1 MTALVVGASLL
12 VGVSLGTLGGGGS
25 ILTVPLLVYLAGQDT
40 KEAIATS
47 LFVVGVTSLAALVP
61 HARARRVRWRTG
73 LLFGAFSMVGAYA
86 GGRLAAYVP
95 GTVLLVGFALMMLAT
110 AVAML
115 RTSRRAPER
124 GRPARGDLTLRHLAA
139 QGLAVGAVTGL
150 VGSGGGFLVV
160 PALAVLA
167 GLPMGIAVGTSL
179 LVIAMNSFAGLA
191 GHLSGVTVDWRL
203 ALTVTAAAVAGSIV
217 GGRLAGR
224 VPQDALRTA
233 FGWFVVV
240 MGALVLAQQTHAVER
255 VRVSA
260 LSAVERQPAGDE
272 QVDVAA
278 RQTDETVRRLVG
290 PRQVEE
296 LHPRAVQLHL
306 PLPEDVTVTD
316 EAADP
321 LLADLR
327 VHELGHTVSPW

>member
-25 ILTVPLLVYLAGQDT
+25 ILTVPLLVHLAGQDA

-61 HARARRVRWRTG
+61 HARAHRVRWRTG
-73 LLFGAFSMVGAYA
+73 LLFGAFSMAGAYS

-115 RTSRRAPER
+115 RTSRRGPER
-124 GRPARGDLTLRHLAA
+124 RRPARGDLPLRHVAA

-160 PALAVLA
+160 PALAVIA

-203 ALTVTAAAVAGSIV
+203 ALTVTAAAVAGSLV

-240 MGALVLAQQTHAVER
+240 MGAFVLARQLDTAVWTLPVTWAAIGIALTGTAAALLR
-255 VRVSA
+255 RRARRAPTAGAIPAPGRSSA
-260 LSAVERQPAGDE
+260 GQGRTGGRSRTSS
-272 QVDVAA
+272 
-278 RQTDETVRRLVG
+278 R
-290 PRQVEE
+290 
-296 LHPRAVQLHL
+296 
-306 PLPEDVTVTD
+306 
-316 EAADP
+316 
-321 LLADLR
+321 
-327 VHELGHTVSPW
+327 